1 MRSLR
6 FSVRSIAISIIFFGV
21 AVILFYYRRGGVV
34 DSIYSSIPGFRD
46 VGIYIRAAQDILA
59 QRNPYGSLDLSFRSG
74 SFGVLPFALLGQ
86 GALGFL
92 ISQVLNLL
100 GFAYFVK
107 VMLGD
112 RLNDNLILILLSV
125 GIWFS
130 SLREVFSTGQI
141 TGILAGL
148 CAIGFRSLA
157 SDSILNSFISAISF
171 AVILDLKPNLFIFF
185 VLSCYLFHGKLQKI
199 WFPGSI
205 VLVGHV
211 LVDIYTNSILERDW
225 LEVLRVVNN
234 SSSDPSSIGTK
245 TFWSLVTNIFGLD
258 AVSNMLPTIS
268 FLVVGALLLS
278 LLRNRKDINIVC
290 LSLSVP
296 FFYNYFY
303 LYSFTPVA
311 LLLIGVSLLVKSPTS
326 IGLALPLL
334 LFSGPHFGLLHLLAA
349 LGIGF
354 YFIFILRFSGCFPHP
369 SGFGKLFSISFGTAL
384 LLRIGLEFL
393 IQDSFFRQV
402 LVLNFLVATSFYV
415 HLKDFFKG
423 QSVPIKS

>member
-6 FSVRSIAISIIFFGV
+6 FSVRGIAISIIFFGV

-34 DSIYSSIPGFRD
+34 DSIYSSAPGFRD
-46 VGIYIRAAQDILA
+46 VGIYIRAAQDVLA
-59 QRNPYGSLDLSFRSG
+59 QRNPYESSDLSFRSG
-74 SFGVLPFALLGQ
+74 FFGVLPFALLGH

-148 CAIGFRSLA
+148 CAIGFKSLA
-157 SDSILNSFISAISF
+157 SDSNSKSLISAISF
-171 AVILDLKPNLFIFF
+171 AIILDLKPNLFVFF
-185 VLSCYLFHGKLQKI
+185 VLSCYLFHGKLKKI
-199 WFPGSI
+199 WLPGSI
-205 VLVGHV
+205 VLIGHV
-211 LVDIYTNSILERDW
+211 SVDIYTNSILERDW

-258 AVSNMLPTIS
+258 AVSNVLPTIS
-268 FLVVGALLLS
+268 FVVVGALLLF
-278 LLRNRKDINIVC
+278 LLRNYKDINIVC

-311 LLLIGVSLLVKSPTS
+311 FLLIGVSLLVNSPTL

-354 YFIFILRFSGCFPHP
+354 YFIFILRFSGSLPNP
-369 SGFGKLFSISFGTAL
+369 SGFGKLFLISFGTAL
-384 LLRIGLEFL
+384 LLRIGIEFL

-402 LVLNFLVATSFYV
+402 LVLNFLIATSFYV

-423 QSVPIKS
+423 QGVPIKS